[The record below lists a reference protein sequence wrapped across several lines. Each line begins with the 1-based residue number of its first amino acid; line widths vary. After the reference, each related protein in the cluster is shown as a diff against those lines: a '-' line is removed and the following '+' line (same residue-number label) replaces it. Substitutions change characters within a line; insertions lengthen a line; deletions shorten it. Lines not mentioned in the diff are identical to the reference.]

1 MDKKL
6 EELSGLLTKTL
17 GESYSKVFKEA
28 YSQEKSPLSEQAKI
42 VQEIKLKKANRLMK
56 DRKEITRTLNCTA
69 DFLKQKK

>member
-17 GESYSKVFKEA
+17 GENYSKVFKEA
-28 YSQEKSPLSEQAKI
+28 YNQEKSPLSEQAKI
-42 VQEIKLKKANRLMK
+42 VQEIKLKKANRLMR
-56 DRKEITRTLNCTA
+56 DRKEIKRTLNCTV